1 MGQRMA
7 GTKARLLLAL
17 TLVAVLL
24 SWETHLRTGPAA
36 LARALMAPK
45 PDPLA
50 QQVPPQGNVQGK
62 VQTRVQAGGALQR
75 VAGGTIPMPDN
86 TPSAHAS
93 SLLAMPAGS
102 SAVLS
107 AFWFAGTREGAPDV
121 QIAAS
126 QFDRASGQWLP
137 AKYVVNRHTVGAA
150 SGFGIRRLGNPV
162 AWLDGSGRM
171 HLFVVATGLGGWAAG
186 RVLHLMQSSAG
197 QDLAQLSFAP
207 VRVLPL
213 SWLWNTSFLVRS
225 APLPLQDGGMVLP
238 VYFELGI
245 KYPVALRFDAE
256 GNFVGMV
263 RMSARKELLQPT
275 LIANSPTD
283 WLALLRASRNDAH
296 IAVVQTQ
303 DGGAHWSDAP
313 DLPLVNPDSSVA
325 ALTVSEQQHV
335 LVHNSSPHSR
345 GLLDLSASPNGLEWT
360 SLAPLA
366 HGTDADE
373 YSYPALAWADDDLW
387 VSYTDH
393 RERIAWQ
400 RFSAAAAPN
409 ARGGKP

>member
-1 MGQRMA
+1 
-7 GTKARLLLAL
+7 
-17 TLVAVLL
+17 
-24 SWETHLRTGPAA
+24 
-36 LARALMAPK
+36 
-45 PDPLA
+45 
-50 QQVPPQGNVQGK
+50 VQGK
-62 VQTRVQAGGALQR
+62 LQTQLQAGGALQR

-93 SLLAMPAGS
+93 SLMAMPAGS

-137 AKYVVNRHTVGAA
+137 ARFVVNRNTVGAA
-150 SGFGIRRLGNPV
+150 LGFGVRRLGNPV
-162 AWLDGSGRM
+162 AWLDGSGRI

-186 RVLHLMQSSAG
+186 RVLHLVQNSSG
-197 QDLAQLSFAP
+197 NDLAQLSFEP

-238 VYFELGI
+238 AYFELGI
-245 KYPVALRFDAE
+245 KYPVALRFDEA

-263 RMSARKELLQPT
+263 RMSARKDLLQPA
-275 LIANSPTD
+275 LIAKSPTD
-283 WLALLRASRNDAH
+283 WLAMLRASRNDAH

-303 DGGAHWSDAP
+303 DGGVHWSDVP
-313 DLPLVNPDSSVA
+313 DLPMVNPDSSVA
-325 ALTVSEQQHV
+325 ALTVSAHQHV

-345 GLLDLSASPNGLEWT
+345 SLLDLSSSTDGLDWT
-360 SLAPLA
+360 PVAPLA

-373 YSYPALAWADDDLW
+373 YSYPALAWADGDLW

-393 RERIAWQ
+393 RARIAWQ
-400 RFSAAAAPN
+400 RFSVAPERN
-409 ARGGKP
+409 AQGGKP